1 MYGTLTAL
9 LQRCILCTFFLPTLN
24 IFVFTGIRTQ
34 DIQFGKEPESD
45 ELNHPA
51 KETL

>member
-9 LQRCILCTFFLPTLN
+9 LERCVLCTFYLPVLK
-24 IFVFTGIRTQ
+24 IFISTGIRTKNF
-34 DIQFGKEPESD
+34 QFGKEPESD

>member
-9 LQRCILCTFFLPTLN
+9 LERCDLCTFYLPVKK

-34 DIQFGKEPESD
+34 DFQFEKEPESD

-51 KETL
+51 KETS